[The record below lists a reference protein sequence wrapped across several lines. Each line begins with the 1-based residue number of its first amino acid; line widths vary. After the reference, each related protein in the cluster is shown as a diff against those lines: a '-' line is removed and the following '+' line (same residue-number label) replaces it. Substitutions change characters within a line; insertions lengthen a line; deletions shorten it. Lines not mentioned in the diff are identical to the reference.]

1 MLSIIRSALIALSV
15 LIAPTARAQSIS
27 DAELAAKVDAIAAKS
42 LARPN
47 TVGLSIAVARGDR
60 LILAKGY
67 GKADLEFDIP
77 MNEQTMLRIGS
88 VTKQFSAAAIMRL
101 VEQGRLSL
109 DDTLDKMLPEYPPT
123 SKPVTLRQ
131 ILNHTS
137 GIWSYTEDSKFM
149 VRDSTLELTPEEVI
163 ATFKDKPLEFDPGT
177 KWNYSNSAYY
187 LLGEIIARASGKPY
201 AQHMQDELFTPLGL
215 SRTRYESNRAI
226 IPNRAQGY
234 AFDDG
239 TIRNDQSI
247 GADVPGAAGSLLSSA
262 ADLVRWNL
270 ALIGGK
276 VVSPE
281 SYALMTTP
289 TTLPDG
295 AAPYGFGLGIESF
308 EGRRRI
314 EHGGGIPGFTSSLA
328 YLPDDQLT
336 VAAISNCE
344 SFNPGKV
351 VDSIM
356 RAALGIEELQPQDL
370 PVPAT
375 DMARFAGDFAFDDIP
390 MSITFFEK
398 DGKVFAQATGQTPAL
413 LLYQGNGEFRADFD
427 PQVKFVF
434 AAGGGGD
441 GPAESV
447 VLHQHGEHVARR
459 KP

>member
-1 MLSIIRSALIALSV
+1 MRSIFRTVLLALSL
-15 LIAPTARAQSIS
+15 LIAPLAGAQSIT

-67 GKADLEFDIP
+67 GKADLEFAAP
-77 MNEQTMLRIGS
+77 MNEETMLRIGS
-88 VTKQFSAAAIMRL
+88 VTKQFSAAAVMRL

-109 DDTLDKMLPEYPPT
+109 DDTLDKMLPDYPPT
-123 SKPVTLRQ
+123 AKPVTLRQ

-137 GIWSYTEDSKFM
+137 GIWSYTEDEKFM
-149 VRDSTLELTPEEVI
+149 VRESTLELTPEEVT

-201 AQHMQDELFTPLGL
+201 AQFVQDELFTPLGL
-215 SRTRYESNRAI
+215 SRTRYESNRDI
-226 IPNRAQGY
+226 IPIRAQGY
-234 AFDDG
+234 AFRDG
-239 TIRNDQSI
+239 NLFNDQSI

-270 ALIGGK
+270 ALAGGK

-289 TTLPDG
+289 TTLADG
-295 AAPYGFGLGIESF
+295 GIAPYGFGLGIDTF

-356 RAALGIEELQPQDL
+356 RAALGIAQFEPQDL
-370 PVPAT
+370 PVAASE
-375 DMARFAGDFAFDDIP
+375 MARFAGDYAFDDIP

-434 AAGGGGD
+434 APGE
-441 GPAESV
+441 GPAENV